1 MLCLELGNVKKT
13 MKLCLPTRR
22 KFNLCYINCK
32 KEEYIKVTHSQP
44 EHNKTLFH
52 DNMLKIIIV

>member
-1 MLCLELGNVKKT
+1 MSR
-13 MKLCLPTRR
+13 KLW
-22 KFNLCYINCK
+22 NCACQREESLTYATSTVK